1 MGKKNMYLRNFQIK
15 KLEIVKFSIQ
25 LNFKVKFIIIFFF
38 LKLNIIFFK
47 DVEEAQW
54 MNENELSMLKEDIEA
69 FNKKNDAKSN
79 EKNFSGPASTTNN
92 NN

>member
-1 MGKKNMYLRNFQIK
+1 
-15 KLEIVKFSIQ
+15 
-25 LNFKVKFIIIFFF
+25 
-38 LKLNIIFFK
+38 
-47 DVEEAQW
+47 